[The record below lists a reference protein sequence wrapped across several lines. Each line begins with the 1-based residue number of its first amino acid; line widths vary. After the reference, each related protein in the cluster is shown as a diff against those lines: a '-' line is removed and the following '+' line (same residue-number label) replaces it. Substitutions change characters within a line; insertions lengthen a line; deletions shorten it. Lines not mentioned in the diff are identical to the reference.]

1 MNTEQLPGFVKCYG
15 AFDEDKIV
23 AFMAI
28 IHSPHPIKKNTK
40 RVSRLVVLPDYQGC
54 GIGYKFLMVIA
65 EMLNEAGYSFTI
77 TTSAKNLI
85 VKLNGS
91 NKWQMKRLSAGGHN
105 TGTLKNRAQSERR
118 TVKTASFE
126 FIRG

>member
-1 MNTEQLPGFVKCYG
+1 MNTEQLSGFVKCYG
-15 AFDEDKIV
+15 AYDGETII
-23 AFMAI
+23 AFMAV

-54 GIGYKFLMVIA
+54 GVGYKFLNAIA
-65 EMLNEAGYSFTI
+65 EMFKQNGFHFTI

-85 VKLNGS
+85 LKLHKS
-91 NKWQMKRLSAGGHN
+91 DRWQMKRLSAGGHN
-105 TGTLKNRAQSERR
+105 AGNLKNRTQSERP

-126 FIRG
+126 YRG

>member
-1 MNTEQLPGFVKCYG
+1 MKCYG
-15 AFDEDKIV
+15 AYDGDTII

-54 GIGYKFLMVIA
+54 GIGYKFLCAIA
-65 EMLNEAGYSFTI
+65 DYLDKNGYSFTI

-85 VKLNGS
+85 MKLHDS
-91 NKWQMKRLSAGGHN
+91 PLWQTKRVGFGGFN
-105 TGTLKNRAQSERR
+105 DGNLKNRRQSART

-126 FIRG
+126 YKRG